1 LKLKTISSKTA
12 GGLVKVAK
20 SGKLNKLATRL
31 IDQNSEIPFS

>member
-1 LKLKTISSKTA
+1 LKPKTTNSKTA

-31 IDQNSEIPFS
+31 IDPNSEIPLS